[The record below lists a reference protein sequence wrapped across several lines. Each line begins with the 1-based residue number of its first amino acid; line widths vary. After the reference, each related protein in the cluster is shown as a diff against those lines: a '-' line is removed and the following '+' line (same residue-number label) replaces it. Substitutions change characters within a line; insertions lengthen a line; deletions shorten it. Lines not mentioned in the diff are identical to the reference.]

1 MKLTDEQHVEIKCLS
16 HLYSSLDIPQPIPS
30 PCCTVIVYMYL
41 FLHLTENSVKEE
53 VVSSSFY
60 ILRVEHHVQYTEGP

>member
-1 MKLTDEQHVEIKCLS
+1 M
-16 HLYSSLDIPQPIPS
+16 
-30 PCCTVIVYMYL
+30 VYMYL
-41 FLHLTENSVKEE
+41 FLHLTENSLKEE